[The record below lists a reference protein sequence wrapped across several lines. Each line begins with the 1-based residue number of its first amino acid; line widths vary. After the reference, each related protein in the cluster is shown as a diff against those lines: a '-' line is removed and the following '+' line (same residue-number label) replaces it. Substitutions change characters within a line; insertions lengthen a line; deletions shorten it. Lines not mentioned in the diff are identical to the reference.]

1 MTGGGITINNFVTS
15 VKAICLHCKN
25 QLTNFIIKLSIGSSV
40 TTLATSSIP
49 TLKPQHIYTVDKMDK
64 ISPFG
69 ITRSVL
75 PTTKRSNVQNIHAYL
90 KPLLSVQR
98 YTHSRV
104 LCICPHIRPKWTNPT
119 SWTST
124 KNP

>member
-40 TTLATSSIP
+40 TTLANSSIS
-49 TLKPQHIYTVDKMDK
+49 TLKPHQHIYTVDKMDK
-64 ISPFG
+64 INPFG

-75 PTTKRSNVQNIHAYL
+75 PTTKKSNVQHFHAYL
-90 KPLLSVQR
+90 NSSAQ
-98 YTHSRV
+98 
-104 LCICPHIRPKWTNPT
+104 
-119 SWTST
+119 
-124 KNP
+124 

>member
-40 TTLATSSIP
+40 TTLATSSIS
-49 TLKPQHIYTVDKMDK
+49 TLKPHQHIYTVDKMDK
-64 ISPFG
+64 INPFG
-69 ITRSVL
+69 ITRFVL

-90 KPLLSVQR
+90 NTSR
-98 YTHSRV
+98 YTPSCV